1 MRNIYSSIDIGTE
14 EIKIVVMEYFNDK
27 YNVLAASSVKSYG
40 VKQGLIVDASLVTS
54 SIKKCVKQVESKLG
68 TKLDKLIAVVPS
80 NNMEI
85 TIGSSLVNVDTVDNI
100 IDGDLI
106 FSGMQKCLKDGR
118 DASLEV
124 VGVFPIEYIIDKSK
138 KVKNPLGLEGKTLEM
153 KSIITSVP
161 RKNVYSVVSVIESLG
176 IEVVDI
182 TISSV
187 CDYYVSKNKE
197 LDTKVVGVINLG
209 KEKSVL
215 SVFNKGIIIKET
227 IVKLGFDNI
236 TKDIAFNYKLEEEEI
251 DRIVNDF
258 AVANRKYAD
267 TDEVYSCTN
276 RVGEKIDI
284 NNYKLAELI
293 EYRTVELLK
302 NAKNEINNLTNKEIG
317 YIIITGGI
325 TSMLGFNAVAS
336 ELYSRNISVLSTGVL
351 GIRDNKYITCYGG
364 IKYFV
369 DKLNLREK
377 EYTMFQVD
385 KVEEIIANGKK
396 MGNSSVLGK
405 IFDRIFD

>member
-1 MRNIYSSIDIGTE
+1 MRNIYSSIDIGTN

-27 YNVLAASSVKSYG
+27 YNVLAASSVKSFG

-68 TKLDKLIAVVPS
+68 TKLEQVIAIVPS

-85 TIGSSLVNVDTVDNI
+85 TIGSSSVNIDTVDNI
-100 IDGDLI
+100 IDGDTI
-106 FSGMQKCLKDGR
+106 FKGMQKCLKDVTN
-118 DASLEV
+118 SSFEV
-124 VGVFPIEYIIDKSK
+124 VGVFPIEYVIDKSK
-138 KVKNPLGLEGKTLEM
+138 KVSNPLGLEGKTLSM
-153 KSIITSVP
+153 KSVIAEVP
-161 RKNVYSVVSVIESLG
+161 KKNVYSVVSLIESLG

-182 TISSV
+182 AISSV
-187 CDYYVSKNKE
+187 SNYYVSKNKE
-197 LDTKVVGVINLG
+197 FDSKVVGLIDIG
-209 KEKSVL
+209 KEKTVL
-215 SVFNKGIIIKET
+215 SIFNKGIIIKEN

-236 TKDIAFNYKLEEEEI
+236 TNDILFNYKLEEKEI
-251 DRIVNDF
+251 DNLINDF

-267 TDEVYSCTN
+267 SDEVYTCTN
-276 RVGEKIDI
+276 RNNEKIDI

-293 EYRTVELLK
+293 EYRTIELLK

-317 YIIITGGI
+317 YIIVTGGI

-336 ELYSRNISVLSTGVL
+336 EFYSKNISVLSTGIL
-351 GIRDNKYITCYGG
+351 GIRDNKYVTCYGA

-369 DKLNLREK
+369 NKLNLREK
-377 EYTMFQVD
+377 EYTMFSLE
-385 KVEEIIANGKK
+385 KEEEMIINGKK

-405 IFDRIFD
+405 IFERIFD